1 MDIKPALTTPAE
13 RNMALLPKMCYSI
26 LDTTGEIIKITR
38 GERGYALIGTLESD
52 ESHRQMVD
60 RANKSL
66 GVTRAQK
73 SAMVAGSMFGWHV
86 PAADPRNYNSYGDP
100 IKPKQKDRGDA
111 R

>member
-1 MDIKPALTTPAE
+1 MDTKHTPTTPID
-13 RNMALLPKMCYSI
+13 RNLALLPDMCYSI

-38 GERGYALIGTLESD
+38 GEKGYELIGDLESD
-52 ESHRQMVD
+52 ESPRQMVN
-60 RANKSL
+60 RANKNL
-66 GVTRAQK
+66 GVTLAQE
-73 SAMVAGSMFGWHV
+73 SAMVAGSMFGWHD